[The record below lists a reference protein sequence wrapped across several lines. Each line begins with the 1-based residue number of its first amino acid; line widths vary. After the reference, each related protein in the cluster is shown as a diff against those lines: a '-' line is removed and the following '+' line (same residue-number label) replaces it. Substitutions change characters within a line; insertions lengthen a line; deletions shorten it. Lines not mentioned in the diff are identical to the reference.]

1 MNKQRFL
8 VFAIVI
14 VVFVV
19 IVGVMWVY
27 ITSPPA
33 PEECPPSKQEE
44 LVIGFKGDAVVLGLL
59 GAIAAA
65 ALYSFMLRYQI
76 FFPGTDLKRF
86 FSAAAAGMILAFV
99 LIIMDSLYGPTCLK
113 KALGAESS
121 IPEELAR
128 IRSLAGL
135 FVGNV
140 WLAIGID
147 QLLFAIVSTGLVR
160 ALREARLR
168 YL

>member
-1 MNKQRFL
+1 M
-8 VFAIVI
+8 I
-14 VVFVV
+14 VVVVV
-19 IVGVMWVY
+19 IVGLTWVY
-27 ITSPPA
+27 VASPPA

-44 LVIGFKGDAVVLGLL
+44 LVIGFKGDAVVFGLL
-59 GAIAAA
+59 GAIAAVV
-65 ALYSFMLRYQI
+65 LYSFMLRYQI
-76 FFPGTDLKRF
+76 FFPGTDAKRF
-86 FSAAAAGMILAFV
+86 FSAAVTGMLLAFV
-99 LIIMDSLYGPTCLK
+99 VTIVDSLYGPTCLK

-128 IRSLAGL
+128 VRSLAGL

-147 QLLFAIVSTGLVR
+147 QLLLAIASTGLVR